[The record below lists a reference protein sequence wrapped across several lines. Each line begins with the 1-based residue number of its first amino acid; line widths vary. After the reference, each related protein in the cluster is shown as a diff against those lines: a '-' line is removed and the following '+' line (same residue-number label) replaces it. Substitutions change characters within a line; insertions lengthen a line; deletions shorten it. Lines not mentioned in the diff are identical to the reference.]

1 MSPYGS
7 TRVDGEGPTP
17 CDLMFVGE
25 GPGADEDKWG
35 RPFVGKSGRELN
47 RYVWNSCQRT
57 RTSVYVTNLVKY
69 RVPNDGDPTPDD
81 IKRDEGILRDEIARV
96 HPQVIV
102 AVGRWSARW
111 FLGGVDM
118 DWAHGQPHWSSD
130 YACVVVPVVHPAAGL
145 HSTEFQ
151 GTIAWDFEQLG
162 RLLRGEDVQWAGEDA
177 VSVTDYVL
185 LTRHNGI
192 VPGLA
197 AVDTEGS
204 IAKPWCA
211 TWSQTPGTAGCMRQG
226 KLDFQHVV
234 LHNALHDIGV
244 LRSMKAEY
252 ESFDDT
258 MIMAYLLCVEP
269 QGLKSLAKR
278 HCGMSMSSYD
288 EIVGDA
294 SRRLATKWLRH
305 ASTTLQET
313 EDGGRQTGRNTTRGT
328 KGGVRANAKKRS
340 ECTAASAGA
349 AGKRTCGS

>member
-1 MSPYGS
+1 MNPYGS

-47 RYVWNSCQRT
+47 RYIWHSIART
-57 RTSVYVTNLVKY
+57 RTSVFVTNLVRY
-69 RVPNDGDPTPDD
+69 RVPNDGDPTPED
-81 IKRDEGILRDEIARV
+81 IERDRAALELEISAV
-96 HPQVIV
+96 GPEVIITL
-102 AVGRWSARW
+102 GRWSTRY
-111 FLGGVDM
+111 FLGDVDM
-118 DWAHGQPHWSSD
+118 ETVHGIPHW
-130 YACVVVPVVHPAAGL
+130 ANNRAIMPVIHPAAGL

-151 GTIAWDFEQLG
+151 GAIAWDFEQLG
-162 RLLRGEDVQWAGEDA
+162 KLLRGEDVQWAAEDEHPA
-177 VSVTDYVL
+177 TDYVL

-226 KLDFQHVV
+226 KLDFQHMV

-252 ESFDDT
+252 ESFDDS

-269 QGLKSLAKR
+269 QGLKALAKR
-278 HCGMSMSSYD
+278 HCGMEMSDYS
-288 EIVGDA
+288 ELVA
-294 SRRLATKWLRH
+294 EPSRRKAFDYLHLVIAECLSKLLNNESNVSSLIQRKVKK
-305 ASTTLQET
+305 ST
-313 EDGGRQTGRNTTRGT
+313 R
-328 KGGVRANAKKRS
+328 
-340 ECTAASAGA
+340 ASAGRKSRKISRT
-349 AGKRTCGS
+349 KRPASKQR